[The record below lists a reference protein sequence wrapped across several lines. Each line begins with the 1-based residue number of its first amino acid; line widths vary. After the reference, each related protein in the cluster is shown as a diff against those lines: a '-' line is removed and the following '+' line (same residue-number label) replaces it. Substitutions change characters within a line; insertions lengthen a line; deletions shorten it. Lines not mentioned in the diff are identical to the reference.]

1 MYWSQLGKMED
12 FCNAPEGHTLCA
24 ITTSFSWFL
33 KHFWWKAFLRHRSYA
48 SLYCVYLYI
57 FFPLRISLLTPWR
70 QKLSLFT
77 LYLPTPQGCTLGLTD
92 LGCSS
97 CGTHEHVQCED
108 RPWRVSPPCRHLVIL
123 NRTTLSLSHYCSS
136 ERSKNTLFKIQE
148 GISEKHRWPCGNI
161 NSRQK
166 NGDCVLKEKYEVI
179 LPSSLISGNNTY
191 RKVTCF

>member
-1 MYWSQLGKMED
+1 MLSCIV
-12 FCNAPEGHTLCA
+12 F
-24 ITTSFSWFL
+24 I
-33 KHFWWKAFLRHRSYA
+33 
-48 SLYCVYLYI
+48 YI
-57 FFPLRISLLTPWR
+57 FFSLHIRLLTPWR

-77 LYLPTPQGCTLGLTD
+77 LYLPTPPGLPPGPRWPWMQQMLDTWA
-92 LGCSS
+92 
-97 CGTHEHVQCED
+97 VQCED
-108 RPWRVSPPCRHLVIL
+108 RPWRVSPPCRHPVIL
-123 NRTTLSLSHYCSS
+123 NRTTLSLSHCCFS

-166 NGDCVLKEKYEVI
+166 NGDYVLKEKDKVT